1 MPPVL
6 LYDDPLWEQ
15 HETGAHPECPQ
26 RLRSI
31 RAALGEAGL
40 TDRCRLV
47 PPRPATIEE
56 LARVHGAQYIDLVR
70 RAAAAGGGRLDPDTV
85 VSPRSYE
92 VARHAAGA
100 AIDAVDRVLR
110 GEAPRALCLI
120 RPPGHHARPRHAMGF
135 CLFNN
140 VAVAAVH
147 ARAVH
152 DLHRLLIVD
161 WDVHHG
167 NGTQEMFYTDGN
179 VHYLSIHRYPFYPGT
194 GAADETGADAG
205 VGATINVP
213 LRFGVSRREY
223 RAAFTNA
230 LERAVTNCRP
240 ELILVSAGFD
250 AHAEDP
256 IGSLGLESEDFGE
269 LTRLVCD
276 AAAQHCGGK
285 LVSLL
290 EGGYN
295 LHRLGESVAVH
306 LQELLECGDS

>member
-1 MPPVL
+1 MPHVL
-6 LYDDPLWEQ
+6 LSDDPLFEQ

-26 RLRSI
+26 RLQSI
-31 RAALGEAGL
+31 RAALDAAGL
-40 TDRCRLV
+40 ATRCRSV
-47 PPRPATIEE
+47 PTRVATVEE
-56 LARVHGAQYIDLVR
+56 IARVHGAQYIDLVR

-85 VSPRSYE
+85 VSPRSYD
-92 VARHAAGA
+92 VALRAAGT
-100 AIDAVDRVLR
+100 AIDAVERVLR

-120 RPPGHHARPRHAMGF
+120 RPPGHHARPRQAMGF
-135 CLFNN
+135 CLFGN
-140 VAVAAVH
+140 VALAAAH
-147 ARAVH
+147 ARAGHGLNRV
-152 DLHRLLIVD
+152 LIVD

-167 NGTQEMFYTDGN
+167 NGTQEVFYADGN
-179 VHYLSIHRYPFYPGT
+179 VHFLSIHRYPFYPGT
-194 GAADETGADAG
+194 GAADETGTDAG

-213 LRFGVSRREY
+213 LRFGVSRHEY
-223 RAAFTNA
+223 IAAFTNA

-276 AAAQHCGGK
+276 AAAQNCGGK

-295 LHRLGESVAVH
+295 LHRLGESVAIH
-306 LQELLECGDS
+306 LRELLECGDS